1 FIKQCSENAFSMP
14 KVLFLR
20 IANLQLKILFMQPI
34 KFWSLQY
41 QPEDSYLVLI
51 DKSQTFYYL
60 H

>member
-1 FIKQCSENAFSMP
+1 MP